1 VHLLDAVESNE
12 GVRRLGEL
20 LKLYAHQHFMDFSA
34 PFVSEM
40 LVEVAS
46 VLRRLAGRQDL
57 REELKLYDIPELLS
71 LLLGSTHPIVSR
83 TVLETL
89 LTLVRSPDMIDALA
103 RTSAVELLLRILNEY
118 SSEYTLLA
126 ATLLNT
132 LCISREVSQN
142 IRILRGNLVLINQF
156 LKTKD
161 QPNRLALLSI
171 VQTLSS
177 DLANITEFRKLG
189 MVQALLKVIRA
200 SDDALLMLSALLTL
214 TLLAREDE
222 SCLLMRANG
231 AHLVGRCLVRY
242 HPRRLG
248 RECAVKE
255 AEIAVQ
261 LQLHALRLTR
271 FLYSLERNRKAYRNL
286 FPPAVLSSFAVIP
299 DYTQELSA
307 YQSTLALLNSLSD
320 AQLEQLEQAVEQLK
334 ELPAGTR
341 IVGGYKIVELL
352 SKGVFGCVYEVIK
365 GENRYALKE
374 MTLTSSEDVSDSEKL
389 AEQLSKEVA
398 IYKELSHPNIV
409 KYYSSFMENH
419 NLYIVTE
426 LEDGQ
431 SLADY
436 LTSLRDKGQ
445 RLSEGQLWRL
455 VIDLCT
461 ALRYL
466 HMDKRLVHRDFTPAS
481 LLVTRELQA
490 KIADFGL
497 AKHWSSGHFMK
508 SFVGTVAYAAPEVV
522 QSRPYN
528 EKADIW
534 AFGCVLYELATL
546 QPAFAGNSP
555 MAVGKRILEGSY
567 EPLDPQVYSQPLIHM
582 VRSCL
587 TVDQD
592 NRPDILGLCQML
604 APLLIMQIDNLKEKE
619 TQIGAQLV
627 HARERSAEEPRA
639 AVRTQTKD
647 PVTPLIEALHKLLY
661 ITQLPPGLTLDP
673 RRSRLEAFKH
683 WLFAEPQG
691 TERLKAELS
700 KLLTSSHDETPLT
713 TESVSYEVLGFTL
726 EEVLSETSYYETPA
740 QDSR

>member
-1 VHLLDAVESNE
+1 
-12 GVRRLGEL
+12 
-20 LKLYAHQHFMDFSA
+20 MDFSA

-40 LVEVAS
+40 LVEIS
-46 VLRRLAGRQDL
+46 SLLRRIAGRQDL

-71 LLLGSTHPIVSR
+71 LLLGSTHPTVSR

-89 LTLVRSPDMIDALA
+89 LTLARSPDLVTTLA
-103 RTSAVELLLRILNEY
+103 RTSAVELLLRILNDY
-118 SSEYTLLA
+118 CSEYTLLA

-132 LCISREVSQN
+132 LCSSREVSQN

-177 DLANITEFRKLG
+177 DLANVSEFRKLG
-189 MVQALLKVIRA
+189 MVQALLKVLKA
-200 SDDALLMLSALLTL
+200 SEDALLMLSALQTL
-214 TLLAREDE
+214 TLFTKEDE
-222 SCLLMRANG
+222 SCLLTRANG

-248 RECAVKE
+248 KDCAEKE
-255 AEIAVQ
+255 VEVAVQ

-271 FLYSLERNRKAYRNL
+271 FLYSLERNRKAYRSL
-286 FPPAVLSSFAVIP
+286 FPASVVPVFTTIP
-299 DYTQELSA
+299 DYTLEFPA
-307 YQSTLALLNSLSD
+307 YQATLALINGLSESE
-320 AQLEQLEQAVEQLK
+320 LERLEQAVEQLK
-334 ELPAGTR
+334 ELPTGTR
-341 IVGGYKIVELL
+341 VVGGYKIVELL
-352 SKGVFGCVYEVIK
+352 SKNAFGCVYEVIK

-374 MTLTSSEDVSDSEKL
+374 ISLNSTDVGDSEKW
-389 AEQLSKEVA
+389 AEQLSKEVG

-409 KYYSSFMENH
+409 KYYSSFVESH
-419 NLYIVTE
+419 TLYIVTE

-431 SLADY
+431 ALSDY
-436 LTSLRDKGQ
+436 LASLREKGQ

-497 AKHWSSGHFMK
+497 ARHWNSGHFLK
-508 SFVGTVAYAAPEVV
+508 SFVGTVAYTAPEVV
-522 QSRPYN
+522 QNRPYN

-546 QPAFAGNSP
+546 QPAFAGESP
-555 MAVGKRILEGSY
+555 LAVGRSILEGSY
-567 EPLDPQVYSQPLIHM
+567 SPLDPQVYSQPLIHM
-582 VRSCL
+582 VKSCL
-587 TVDQD
+587 TVDQET
-592 NRPDILGLCQML
+592 RPDILGLCQLL

-619 TQIGAQLV
+619 TQIAAQLT
-627 HARERSAEEPRA
+627 HARERSAEEPRTNL
-639 AVRTQTKD
+639 RTQTKD
-647 PVTPLIEALHKLLY
+647 PVTPLFETLHKLLY
-661 ITQLPPGLTLDP
+661 ITQLPPGLNLDP
-673 RRSRLEAFKH
+673 RRSRVEGFKH

-691 TERLKAELS
+691 TERLKTELV
-700 KLLTSSHDETPLT
+700 KLVKGGREEVPVVSEA
-713 TESVSYEVLGFTL
+713 VSYEVLGFTL

-740 QDSR
+740 RDLAS

>member
-1 VHLLDAVESNE
+1 
-12 GVRRLGEL
+12 
-20 LKLYAHQHFMDFSA
+20 
-34 PFVSEM
+34 M
-40 LVEVAS
+40 L
-46 VLRRLAGRQDL
+46 
-57 REELKLYDIPELLS
+57 IW
-71 LLLGSTHPIVSR
+71 
-83 TVLETL
+83 
-89 LTLVRSPDMIDALA
+89 
-103 RTSAVELLLRILNEY
+103 LLRWLGPLQWNYCCGILNDY

-132 LCISREVSQN
+132 LCNSREGSQS

-177 DLANITEFRKLG
+177 DLANVSEFRKLG
-189 MVQALLKVIRA
+189 MVQALLKVLKA
-200 SDDALLMLSALLTL
+200 SEDALLVLSALQTL
-214 TLLAREDE
+214 TLFAREDE

-248 RECAVKE
+248 KGQKE
-255 AEIAVQ
+255 AELAAQ

-271 FLYSLERNRKAYRNL
+271 FLYSLERNRKAYRSL
-286 FPPAVLSSFAVIP
+286 FPPAISQVFTSIP
-299 DYTQELSA
+299 DYTQELPA
-307 YQSTLALLNSLSD
+307 YQATLTLLNNLSE
-320 AQLEQLEQAVEQLK
+320 AELERLEQAVEQLK
-334 ELPAGTR
+334 EMPTGIR
-341 IVGGYKIVELL
+341 VVGGYKIVELL
-352 SKGVFGCVYEVIK
+352 SKNAFGCVYEVIK

-374 MTLTSSEDVSDSEKL
+374 IALSSAEDVGDSEKW
-389 AEQLSKEVA
+389 AEQLSKEVG

-409 KYYSSFMENH
+409 KYYSSFVESH
-419 NLYIVTE
+419 TLYIVTE

-436 LTSLRDKGQ
+436 LASLREKGQ
-445 RLSEGQLWRL
+445 RLNEGQLWRL

-497 AKHWSSGHFMK
+497 ARHWSSGHFLK

-534 AFGCVLYELATL
+534 ALGCVLYELATL
-546 QPAFAGNSP
+546 QPAFAGESP
-555 MAVGKRILEGSY
+555 LTVGRRILEGSY
-567 EPLDPQVYSQPLIHM
+567 EALDPHLHSQPLINM
-582 VRSCL
+582 VKSCL

-592 NRPDILGLCQML
+592 NRPDILVLCQML

-619 TQIGAQLV
+619 TQIAAQLT
-627 HARERSAEEPRA
+627 HARERTLEEPRTA
-639 AVRTQTKD
+639 LRTQTKD
-647 PVTPLIEALHKLLY
+647 PVTPLFETLHKLLY
-661 ITQLPPGLTLDP
+661 ITQLPPGLNLDP
-673 RRSRLEAFKH
+673 RRSRLEVFKH

-691 TERLKAELS
+691 TERLKTELS
-700 KLLTSSHDETPLT
+700 KLLRASREETPLAA
-713 TESVSYEVLGFTL
+713 EAVSYEVLGFTL
-726 EEVLSETSYYETPA
+726 EEVLSETNYYETSER
-740 QDSR
+740 DSAS